1 MGEGKIWIF
10 CPHLN
15 QEVVLTPER
24 RLHILEEHAEVFDD
38 GDEDLKA
45 AIQQPNQ
52 IRQRPTGS
60 LLFVID
66 LGNTFLIVAVNKIKR
81 DNIYKIMTAYFSRKL
96 SKQDVVIWE
105 KSK

>member
-1 MGEGKIWIF
+1 MEEEKIWIP
-10 CPHLN
+10 CPYLK

-24 RLHILEEHAEVFDD
+24 KLHILEEHLEVFDD

-45 AIQQPNQ
+45 AIQQPDQ

-60 LLFVID
+60 LLFVIN
-66 LGNTFLIVAVNKIKR
+66 LGKVFLIVVVNKIKR
-81 DNIYKIMTAYFSRKL
+81 DNTYKIMTAYFSRKL